1 MKRVVKKRKYIKLEI
16 FKKIDDGKKRESVK
30 DKVVVKICKT
40 HTGKKQGKTSK
51 ITYNRKT
58 EKIAE
63 IKQGVDEEKEGII

>member
-1 MKRVVKKRKYIKLEI
+1 MKQVVKIRKYFKLEI

-30 DKVVVKICKT
+30 DKEVVKRCKT
-40 HTGKKQGKTSK
+40 HTGKKQGKASK

-63 IKQGVDEEKEGII
+63 IKQGVDKEKEVII